1 MANKIKGIEVAI
13 DCNGSKESLNSIE
26 RLTGYIRSCR
36 IKLQKMNKELRKAQR
51 LSAQIVLPQDR
62 NEVQHGK

>member
-1 MANKIKGIEVAI
+1 MEIDIAI
-13 DCNGSKESLNSIE
+13 DCNISEEIFNSIE
-26 RLTGYIRSCR
+26 RFTECIRSCR
-36 IKLQKMNKELRKAQR
+36 IELQKMNKELRKAQR